1 VPPLFLLATLAPWRF
16 LLPPL
21 DAVAVTRICSPT
33 LARVAMRPDAHARPS
48 LRLVDAT
55 RLWCLPSLLAGG
67 NALVATFRERLAA
80 VPRFE
85 TP

>member
-1 VPPLFLLATLAPWRF
+1 
-16 LLPPL
+16 
-21 DAVAVTRICSPT
+21 
-33 LARVAMRPDAHARPS
+33 MRPDAHARPS